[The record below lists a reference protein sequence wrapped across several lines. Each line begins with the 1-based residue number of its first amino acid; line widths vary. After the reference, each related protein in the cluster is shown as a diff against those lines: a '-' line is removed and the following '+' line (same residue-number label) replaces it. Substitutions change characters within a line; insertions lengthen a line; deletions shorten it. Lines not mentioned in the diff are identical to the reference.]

1 MKLAVH
7 VHSVCGLVRRWDG
20 RVLLIRHPRRGWEF
34 PGGIVE
40 EGETPIS
47 ALKRE
52 ILEESGVEAEAAA
65 FVGAYANLKQ
75 REGYG
80 PLEGTVLPPRLHL
93 AFLCDYVGGEAGPSE
108 ESTEAEW
115 VTEEEARRR
124 VQYPGLDMRLSDM
137 LAYDGRPVFV
147 GYEPGEDGRIR
158 ILERVKL
165 G

>member
-1 MKLAVH
+1 M
-7 VHSVCGLVRRWDG
+7 
-20 RVLLIRHPRRGWEF
+20 
-34 PGGIVE
+34 
-40 EGETPIS
+40 
-47 ALKRE
+47 
-52 ILEESGVEAEAAA
+52 
-65 FVGAYANLKQ
+65 
-75 REGYG
+75 
-80 PLEGTVLPPRLHL
+80 LPPRLHL
-93 AFLCDYVGGEAGPSE
+93 AFLCDYVGGEAAPSE